1 MTHIYKEASVRLKP
15 GDKLR
20 LRCVHGS
27 TSDEVITIDKP
38 MKDDPAC
45 DLVASFTVRSVGRKE
60 DGGCVYSLPASE
72 FDAYLAGR
80 IDAFK
85 SRSGIDSGG
94 VGTGPYYFKLILER
108 TKEEA

>member
-27 TSDEVITIDKP
+27 TPDEVITIAHPTD
-38 MKDDPAC
+38 

-94 VGTGPYYFKLILER
+94 VGTGPYYFRLILER

>member
-1 MTHIYKEASVRLKP
+1 MTHIFKEASVRLKP

-27 TSDEVITIDKP
+27 TPDEVITIDKP
-38 MKDDPAC
+38 TD
-45 DLVASFTVRSVGRKE
+45 DLVASFTIRSVGRKE

-72 FDAYLAGR
+72 FDDYLAGR
-80 IDAFK
+80 IDAFR

-94 VGTGPYYFKLILER
+94 MGTGPYYFKLILER